1 MKTVIASALIALA
14 AAAPVAAQQVA
25 PGAAAAI
32 AHFNQSADAQ
42 GDRITHVSGEAS
54 GASVSTRSGA
64 LGAAFD
70 RFNADADNRNDL
82 RGLQGATVVSGA
94 PATAADI
101 HARIRAESRET
112 E

>member
-32 AHFNQSADAQ
+32 AHFNQTADSQ
-42 GDRITHVSGEAS
+42 GDRITRVSGDNS
-54 GASVSTRSGA
+54 GVLISTRSGS
-64 LGAAFD
+64 LAAAYD
-70 RFNADADNRNDL
+70 HFNADADSQDDIS
-82 RGLQGATVVSGA
+82 GQQGATLISGV
-94 PATAADI
+94 PAYGAEI
-101 HARIRAESRET
+101 HARLEAESLED